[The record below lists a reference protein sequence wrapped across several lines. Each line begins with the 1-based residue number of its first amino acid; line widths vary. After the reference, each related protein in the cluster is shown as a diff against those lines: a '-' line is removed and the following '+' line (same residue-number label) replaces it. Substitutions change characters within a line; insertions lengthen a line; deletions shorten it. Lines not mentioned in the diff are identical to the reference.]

1 MRSLRRKFRASAH
14 EYNHLRLYMGID
26 GKMPAERLA
35 ELRITG
41 VLKSAWLSQELGSHK
56 RRVGNYLVRSGFVNE
71 ILEPVC
77 LRSLT

>member
-1 MRSLRRKFRASAH
+1 
-14 EYNHLRLYMGID
+14 MGID

-56 RRVGNYLVRSGFVNE
+56 SLALTREG
-71 ILEPVC
+71 LETISSA
-77 LRSLT
+77 LGSSTKY